1 MLKQYGVQY
10 EGYTDPDALEREAG
24 EGDVMIV
31 SIWNRKGT
39 IWGGYHTFAV
49 QKVNGEYQM
58 YNRYNEWE
66 KEKSVD
72 NIGEVIA
79 DGQFIVGYRVQNAK

>member
-1 MLKQYGVQY
+1 
-10 EGYTDPDALEREAG
+10 
-24 EGDVMIV
+24 
-31 SIWNRKGT
+31 
-39 IWGGYHTFAV
+39 
-49 QKVNGEYQM
+49 M